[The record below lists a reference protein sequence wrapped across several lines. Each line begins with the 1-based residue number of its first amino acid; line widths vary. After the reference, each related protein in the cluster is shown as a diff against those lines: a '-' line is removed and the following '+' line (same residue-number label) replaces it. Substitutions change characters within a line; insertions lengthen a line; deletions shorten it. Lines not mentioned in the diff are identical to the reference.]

1 MFWNFRPAAASA
13 SAAAHSQR
21 QPLKQDSQ
29 QVERRRASLQKL
41 DISSSFRLEVST
53 EKHRNRNFDPNW
65 KIPRVVSTT
74 TTVNCHNYNF
84 ANNFSQKWDAMAYSH
99 LLRSVTPDSGGQ
111 EIKFFDI
118 AKLGD
123 EFQKLPFS
131 IRILLESAVRN
142 CDNFQVSFK
151 LFLNWKIIWK
161 SGIFVCFEN
170 VLFWKVACFKKWMLR

>member
-1 MFWNFRPAAASA
+1 
-13 SAAAHSQR
+13 
-21 QPLKQDSQ
+21 
-29 QVERRRASLQKL
+29 
-41 DISSSFRLEVST
+41 
-53 EKHRNRNFDPNW
+53 
-65 KIPRVVSTT
+65 
-74 TTVNCHNYNF
+74 
-84 ANNFSQKWDAMAYSH
+84 MAYSH

-170 VLFWKVACFKKWMLR
+170 VLFWKVACFKKIMLR

>member
-1 MFWNFRPAAASA
+1 
-13 SAAAHSQR
+13 
-21 QPLKQDSQ
+21 
-29 QVERRRASLQKL
+29 
-41 DISSSFRLEVST
+41 
-53 EKHRNRNFDPNW
+53 
-65 KIPRVVSTT
+65 
-74 TTVNCHNYNF
+74 
-84 ANNFSQKWDAMAYSH
+84 MAYSH

-151 LFLNWKIIWK
+151 PFLN
-161 SGIFVCFEN
+161 
-170 VLFWKVACFKKWMLR
+170 